1 MLQVQMP
8 KASIERR
15 LACPAISPEGCLLD
29 ADGITVLM
37 KLCSSASLR
46 GAQK

>member
-1 MLQVQMP
+1 MP

-15 LACPAISPEGCLLD
+15 LACPAISPKGCLLD